1 MLLSFWKDCS
11 CYMINCRNSK
21 NFELTVERK
30 NVDNKNGKIAID
42 LNETAYIGAWLVM
55 RIVKNF
61 QKNIGM
67 KGQREDME
75 AIEKVWVTY
84 NGTFCDELSIK
95 VLYENKGNID
105 EFEDENG
112 NTISKSAV
120 ADWIMENYYN
130 DRKFMEYCKEGKGKI
145 PETAEQLYLW
155 NEEYRKSVDEERLY
169 VLFQIGVA
177 VTKVAN
183 LLVYLGKRYM
193 RE

>member
-1 MLLSFWKDCS
+1 
-11 CYMINCRNSK
+11 
-21 NFELTVERK
+21 
-30 NVDNKNGKIAID
+30 
-42 LNETAYIGAWLVM
+42 
-55 RIVKNF
+55 
-61 QKNIGM
+61 M

-75 AIEKVWVTY
+75 TIEKVWVTY

-105 EFEDENG
+105 EFEYENG

-169 VLFQIGVA
+169 ILFQIGVA

-183 LLVYLGKRYM
+183 LFGISRQTVYARIKSFEENRLQEFLKNGRGA
-193 RE
+193 